1 MREPSG
7 EKTGCAS
14 NFGRPV
20 NARTAPEATSIK
32 RTREPSKSPE
42 CGVSSRVKAIDLPSG
57 DQERGE
63 AGGPGG
69 KLGGRLQEPD
79 VRRRAGAPPS
89 DGTSQTCV
97 RRGAAWIRKPSFPIY
112 NGRLS

>member
-32 RTREPSKSPE
+32 WTREPSKSPE
-42 CGVSSRVKAIDLPSG
+42 CGVSTRAKAIDLPSG

-69 KLGGRLQEPD
+69 KLVGRLQEPD
-79 VRRRAGAPPS
+79 VRRRNELTDLARQY
-89 DGTSQTCV
+89 D
-97 RRGAAWIRKPSFPIY
+97 
-112 NGRLS
+112 RLSEKLVRSGGATS